1 MSACRVTF
9 IPGAFA
15 YRERAERT
23 LRSVARTLRLA
34 PHLRRVTVVVRPRTA
49 GDDAHVLWRAV
60 GRRVDVRLVVDL
72 GNFLTADGRAVLARA
87 GHTAADVPAR
97 RYSERAARAAF
108 FHELSHVA
116 DHVVRG
122 IDGSVVPPR
131 RWAPFNE
138 AWNVWIDG
146 RLHRRG
152 RPGLTRRERLAAFR
166 HTFGRR
172 AASRGRP
179 HPLFDW
185 LWHATR
191 LSQRDLLGAV
201 EVLVG

>member
-1 MSACRVTF
+1 MSACRIVF

-15 YRERAERT
+15 YRERAERA
-23 LRSVARTLRLA
+23 LRAVARSLRLA
-34 PHLRRVTVVVRPRTA
+34 PRLRRVTVVVRPRL
-49 GDDAHVLWRAV
+49 GHDDAHVLWRAV

-72 GNFLTADGRAVLARA
+72 GHFLTADGRQALARS
-87 GHTAADVPAR
+87 GLTAADVPAR
-97 RYSERAARAAF
+97 RYSDRAARSAF

-116 DHVVRG
+116 DHVCRG

-152 RPGLTRRERLAAFR
+152 RPGLTRRQRLAAFR

-172 AASRGRP
+172 GGAGDRP
-179 HPLFDW
+179 HPLFDR

-191 LSQRDLLGAV
+191 LTQRDLLAAV

>member
-15 YRERAERT
+15 YRERAERA
-23 LRSVARTLRLA
+23 LRGVARTLRLA
-34 PHLRRVTVVVRPRTA
+34 PHLRRVTVVVRSRPG
-49 GDDAHVLWRAV
+49 GDEAHVLWRAV
-60 GRRVDVRLVVDL
+60 GRRVDVRIVVDL

-97 RYSERAARAAF
+97 RFSERAARAAF

-116 DHVVRG
+116 DHVVHG

-179 HPLFDW
+179 HPLFDR
-185 LWHATR
+185 LWRATR
-191 LSQRDLLGAV
+191 LTQRDLLAAV